1 LEGLSAIG
9 ETINEFLGARE
20 CGTSSNCVV
29 SCYERASQ
37 RRGYSSADFS
47 CTRDQLVNNAA
58 IMTEFDLRQQ
68 DCIEGMSRLP
78 NEHVDLV
85 VTSPPYNLGV
95 RYGKF
100 SDRQD
105 RQSYLR
111 WCREWAAEIRRILK
125 SNGSFFLNI
134 GSAPSNPMLPHEIAI
149 ELRDLF
155 VLQNTIHW
163 IKSITIEDRRC
174 SRRPVGDATRAHET
188 QPAGASQREP
198 ATAVRSFGHF
208 KPINSR
214 RFLNDCHEYIC
225 HFTKT
230 GRVEIDRLALGVPYQ
245 DKSNI
250 SRWSH
255 TRGSDLR
262 CRGNTWFIPY
272 ETIQSRAKER
282 PHPATFPVQL
292 AEWCIKLHG
301 LSRVH
306 TMLDPF
312 LGIGN
317 SAVAAQRCRVKK
329 FIGFEIDETY
339 LAEAKRRVSKAL

>member
-1 LEGLSAIG
+1 
-9 ETINEFLGARE
+9 
-20 CGTSSNCVV
+20 
-29 SCYERASQ
+29 
-37 RRGYSSADFS
+37 
-47 CTRDQLVNNAA
+47 
-58 IMTEFDLRQQ
+58 MPEFDLRRR
-68 DCIEGMSRLP
+68 DCVKGMSRLP
-78 NEHVDLV
+78 SEHVDLV

-95 RYGKF
+95 DYKKY

-105 RQSYLR
+105 RESYLR
-111 WCREWAAEIRRILK
+111 WCRGWASQVQRILK
-125 SNGSFFLNI
+125 SSGSFFLNI
-134 GSAPSNPMLPHEIAI
+134 GSAPSNPMLPHEIVI

-163 IKSITIEDRRC
+163 IKSIAIDE
-174 SRRPVGDATRAHET
+174 TRAQTGHADPHLIPLPKGEADAKRQVSARVNPT
-188 QPAGASQREP
+188 TR
-198 ATAVRSFGHF
+198 GHF
-208 KPINSR
+208 KPISSK
-214 RFLNDCHEYIC
+214 RFLNDCHEYIF
-225 HFTKT
+225 HFTTT

-250 SRWSH
+250 ARWSH

-301 LSRVH
+301 VSRVQ

-317 SAVAAQRCRVKK
+317 SAIAAQRCGVKK

-339 LAEAKRRVSKAL
+339 LAEAKRHLPF